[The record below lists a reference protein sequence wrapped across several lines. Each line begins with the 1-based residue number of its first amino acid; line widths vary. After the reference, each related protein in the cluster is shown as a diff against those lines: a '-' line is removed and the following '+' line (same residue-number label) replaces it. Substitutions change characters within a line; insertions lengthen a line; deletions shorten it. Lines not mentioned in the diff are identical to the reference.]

1 MKRVQSHMNMSEVTI
16 AYGMTETSPVSTQC
30 ATDDPVERRVST
42 VGQVLPHIEIK
53 IVDSE
58 GKAVPRGE
66 TGEFCTRGYSVMKG
80 YWNDAEKT
88 AEAIDDGGWMH
99 TGDLATMDGR
109 ATSTSSAA

>member
-1 MKRVQSHMNMSEVTI
+1 
-16 AYGMTETSPVSTQC
+16 MTETSPVSTQC

-53 IVDSE
+53 IVDAE

-88 AEAIDDGGWMH
+88 ARGDRRGGLDAH
-99 TGDLATMDGR
+99 RRSRDHGRRR